1 MTAPP
6 TAQTA
11 SASLARDLIRAARYY
26 LGGRRGVL
34 ILTAIALAAGLALN
48 WNRLV
53 AAGIAPVILTVLPCA
68 VMCGAGLC
76 VNKLLG
82 RGACESRPG
91 NPDQPATTPSEK
103 TRDSDA

>member
-6 TAQTA
+6 PAETAND
-11 SASLARDLIRAARYY
+11 SLTRDLIRASRYY
-26 LGGRRGVL
+26 LGGWRGVL

-53 AAGIAPVILTVLPCA
+53 AAGIAPVILTFLPCA

-76 VNKLLG
+76 MNKLLG
-82 RGACESRPG
+82 RGACDSAP
-91 NPDQPATTPSEK
+91 TKSE
-103 TRDSDA
+103 TDEEPE